1 VSYEPTVLL
10 NPSKQSKVSTH
21 EIFGPVVCVYGYQD
35 INEAIADANSLDVSF
50 QAAVFSDDVSKAMD
64 IAKKLEASAV
74 MINDY
79 TTFRVDW
86 MPFAGRKHS
95 GYGVGGIG
103 YSMKDMLEHKMLV
116 IKN

>member
-1 VSYEPTVLL
+1 
-10 NPSKQSKVSTH
+10 
-21 EIFGPVVCVYGYQD
+21 VYGYKD
-35 INEAIADANSLDVSF
+35 INSAIEDANSLDVSF
-50 QAAVFSDDVSKAMD
+50 QSAVFSDDVSLAMD
-64 IAKKLEASAV
+64 MAKKLEASAV

-95 GYGVGGIG
+95 GYGIGGIG

-116 IKN
+116 IKS

>member
-1 VSYEPTVLL
+1 M
-10 NPSKQSKVSTH
+10 
-21 EIFGPVVCVYGYQD
+21 
-35 INEAIADANSLDVSF
+35 
-50 QAAVFSDDVSKAMD
+50 FSDDISKAMD
-64 IAKKLEASAV
+64 IAKRLEASAV

-95 GYGVGGIG
+95 GYGTGGIG

-116 IKN
+116 IKD